1 MRCTTGVVRG
11 SSLALIT
18 AAALTACQSVPPSA
32 PTTSAPQ
39 PRTAQLNQGW
49 SEREAEF
56 YNHAA
61 EGTNLAPL
69 DFVLNLPDPRT
80 PDTKFIERLSSQY
93 GFIPSERSPLNPHA
107 LPVGF
112 AIDERPVK
120 FGDRA
125 YLGIT
130 CSACHTRQLSYSGT
144 DASGAAVTWVLPVH
158 GGPGLADFSRFKG
171 DLYDALLAVLESDD
185 LARQLAQG
193 VLGRAPSAD
202 DVTAIR
208 DEIRE
213 FSEPVVTTRSILEA
227 WDIPQPSFGP
237 GNLNA
242 LSQGYYNNV
251 GLMASLTKKGL
262 VPASSGPQPRPRFEG
277 SVNLPPMWFAHADTW
292 AQWFAEIHHPG
303 PRNWV
308 QAVSTSEVRPPKM
321 VAALKSGV
329 LLASIHFDN
338 IAEIQR
344 SLELLR
350 TPKWPEDVLGPLDRA
365 KVAEGRGLYER
376 HCARCHT
383 RTALPPNSLGVVF
396 KERPAFDV
404 GTDPTAYQQFAAD
417 AAARSAGLQR
427 LSESILTFRQK
438 QLEGTFVPE
447 VAANFMKLHSRG
459 RPNQFGMASDTYQ
472 NVADVGWTKS
482 GAAYWAS
489 PLEGIFASSPY
500 FHNGSV
506 RTLWDVLTP
515 AEQRPKAFRTGT
527 NAFDVDGVGLQS
539 EGPFVYDTAE
549 AGKGNGGHPFGTDL
563 PRPERAALIEYL
575 KSL

>member
-1 MRCTTGVVRG
+1 MPSTTGVLLGR
-11 SSLALIT
+11 LAGL
-18 AAALTACQSVPPSA
+18 LTAVTLLSSACREAAPPA
-32 PTTSAPQ
+32 GPPPP
-39 PRTAQLNQGW
+39 PRTALLNQGW

-56 YNHAA
+56 YNHAT

-69 DFVLNLPDPRT
+69 DLVLNLADPRN
-80 PDTKFIERLSSQY
+80 PDAKFVGRLASDY
-93 GFIPSERSPLNPHA
+93 GFIPSARSALNPHA

-130 CSACHTRQLSYSGT
+130 CSACHTRQLSYSST
-144 DASGAAVTWVLPVH
+144 DPAGGSVTWIVPVH
-158 GGPGLADFSRFKG
+158 GGPGLADFSRFKR
-171 DLYDALLAVLESDD
+171 DLYNAFLEVLANDG
-185 LARQLAQG
+185 LAQRLAQG
-193 VLGRAPSAD
+193 VLGRAPTAD
-202 DVTAIR
+202 DVSAIR
-208 DEIRE
+208 NEIRE
-213 FSEPVVTTRSILEA
+213 FSEPVVATRSILEA
-227 WDIPQPSFGP
+227 AKIPEPAFGP

-242 LSQGYYNNV
+242 LTQGYYNNL
-251 GLMASLTKKGL
+251 GLMATLAKKGF
-262 VPASSGPQPRPRFEG
+262 VPASAGPPPLPRYEG
-277 SVNLPPMWFAHADTW
+277 SVNLPPMWFSHADTW

-321 VAALKSGV
+321 LAGLKSGV
-329 LLASIHFDN
+329 LLASIHFEN
-338 IAEIQR
+338 IGEIQR
-344 SLELLR
+344 SLEMLR
-350 TPKWPEDVLGPLDRA
+350 TPKWPEDVFGRLDRA
-365 KVAEGRGLYER
+365 MVDQGRGLYQR

-383 RTALPPNSLGVVF
+383 RTMLPPNSLGVVF

-417 AAARSAGLQR
+417 AVVRGAGLQK
-427 LSESILTFRQK
+427 LSDSILAFRQK
-438 QLEGTFVPE
+438 QLEAAFVPE
-447 VAANFMKLHSRG
+447 VAGNFMKLYSRG
-459 RPNQFGMASDTYQ
+459 RPNQFGLAKDAYEGA
-472 NVADVGWTKS
+472 ADVGWTKS

-515 AEQRPKAFRTGT
+515 PEQRPKAFRTGS
-527 NAFDVDGVGLQS
+527 NAFDVEGVGILS
-539 EGPFVYDTAE
+539 EGPFVYDCAE
-549 AGKGNGGHPFGTDL
+549 PGKGNGGHPFGTDL
-563 PRPERAALIEYL
+563 PRPERSALIEYL